1 MITTL
6 VFSPSDM
13 SGLLIQA
20 DASISPENAANYG
33 PTLLATALKYQIN
46 TPLRLAHWLA
56 QLLFESGSL
65 KYTEELAS
73 GSAYENRRSLGNTQ
87 RGDGRRYKGRGLFQ
101 ITGKFNYNRY
111 GKFAG
116 FDAVAHPERL
126 ATLPYAADS
135 AGWFWAH
142 GAAVNLNKPADKD
155 DVRTVTRLI
164 NGGQNGLRGRREKLL
179 GTKAAIESIG
189 AKRVQQA
196 LNAIGSYPT
205 LLVDGDFGPRTASVV
220 REWRSDWML
229 PASEDI
235 DAAAWAKLRRD

>member
-87 RGDGRRYKGRGLFQ
+87 RGDGRRYKGRGLIQ
-101 ITGKFNYNRY
+101 ITGKYNYNRY
-111 GKFAG
+111 DKFAG
-116 FDAVAHPERL
+116 FDALAHPERL
-126 ATLPYAADS
+126 ATLPYAVDS

-142 GAAVNLNKPADKD
+142 GTPQNLNNIADKD
-155 DVRTVTRLI
+155 NVSLVTKLI
-164 NGGQNGLRGRREKLL
+164 NGGYRGLNDRKRKLRGAKE
-179 GTKAAIESIG
+179 AIEILG

-205 LLVDGDFGPRTASVV
+205 RLVDGDLGPRTTSIIREFQSDFLIRADGVV
-220 REWRSDWML
+220 NAETWSKLKRS
-229 PASEDI
+229 
-235 DAAAWAKLRRD
+235 